1 MVSTLA
7 GIATRCNAG
16 NPANVVVRVLR
27 HEFSSNDTV
36 CSTLQDANAVEEIV
50 ATFAGIRMFVMIH
63 SLKTLS
69 FSAESFDSFSKVTVD
84 NTVHPEKVD
93 APIIVTLVGIVI
105 VDNAVHPE
113 KAEAPI
119 VVTLAGIVIVD
130 KDLQPEKA
138 PAPIVVRL
146 PKIWIFFSLLF

>member
-16 NPANVVVRVLR
+16 NPANVFVRVAR

-36 CSTLQDANAVEEIV
+36 CRALQDANAVEEIV

-69 FSAESFDSFSKVTVD
+69 FSAERFAPFSKVTVD
-84 NTVHPEKVD
+84 S
-93 APIIVTLVGIVI
+93 
-105 VDNAVHPE
+105 AVHPE

-138 PAPIVVRL
+138 LAPIVVRL